1 MKEKVQQI
9 KKYIFLH
16 VCILIYTLSTVMT
29 KYASQYDFLS
39 IKYLMCMLLV
49 FVILGVYAILWQQII
64 KRVDLSIAYVNRSMA
79 IIYSMLWAFLI
90 FSEKIRPQNIIGV
103 IIIVLGTLIVNSDN
117 A

>member
-1 MKEKVQQI
+1 MKKNLNPQMAL
-9 KKYIFLH
+9 FLQGA
-16 VCILIYTLSTVMT
+16 VIIYTLAGVCG
-29 KYASQYDFLS
+29 KLASNHPMFSLGFILWFGCEFL
-39 IKYLMCMLLV
+39 V
-49 FVILGVYAILWQQII
+49 LGVYAILWQQII

>member
-1 MKEKVQQI
+1 MK
-9 KKYIFLH
+9 KKLSLKMALLLQAT
-16 VCILIYTLSTVMT
+16 VVIYTLAAVCG
-29 KYASQYDFLS
+29 KLASNHPTLS
-39 IKYLMCMLLV
+39 MGFILWFGCE
-49 FVILGVYAILWQQII
+49 FVVLGVYAILWQQII